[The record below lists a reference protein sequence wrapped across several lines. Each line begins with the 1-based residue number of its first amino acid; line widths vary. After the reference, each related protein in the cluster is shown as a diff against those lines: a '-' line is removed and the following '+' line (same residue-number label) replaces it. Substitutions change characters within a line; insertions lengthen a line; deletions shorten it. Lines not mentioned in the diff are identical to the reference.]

1 VEGLVEGDVRLVALR
16 QALTWA
22 YLLVVAQ
29 VVDVLTTAA
38 DMARG
43 TIESMAATAQLL
55 DHGGL
60 GWMLLSKVLIAVAA
74 GAALGLAALR
84 TRKGVSASSITFRLA
99 LTAVQAATLGV
110 VWAALSNVGL
120 LSSLVP

>member
-1 VEGLVEGDVRLVALR
+1 MEGDLRLVALR
-16 QALTWA
+16 QAAIWA
-22 YLLVVAQ
+22 WLLVAAQ
-29 VVDVLTTAA
+29 VVDVVTTAA

-55 DHGGL
+55 EHGGL
-60 GWMLLSKVLIAVAA
+60 AWMLLSKVLIGFAA

-84 TRKGVSASSITFRLA
+84 IRKGVRASHVTFRLA
-99 LTAVQAATLGV
+99 LIAVQGATLGV

-120 LSSLVP
+120 LSWLGT